1 MEVEKEP
8 QKSRPKLKKICMLYI
23 YREYWLCPQSS
34 ARGSFL
40 NDFIFLRGGTQPR
53 NKETKAPVLS
63 SFPKYTEIYAK
74 FFEVVLECLMG
85 LVALKIV

>member
-1 MEVEKEP
+1 
-8 QKSRPKLKKICMLYI
+8 MLYI

-74 FFEVVLECLMG
+74 IFEVVLECLMG
-85 LVALKIV
+85 LVALKII